1 MYILC
6 IDTGTDKCSI
16 ALCNESQVLAQRNSD
31 RDFSHASIITIYIKQ
46 CLTEIGIGMKDIAA
60 VALSSGPGSY
70 TGLRVGASTA
80 KGICFAMDI
89 PLIAIDSLTSLAYGV
104 GQDHKGNI
112 IALIDA
118 RRMDAY
124 AAEYDNNHTLVTPME
139 KITIDDAYVNS
150 LQNRGIIAVGDGV
163 VKCATLLTD
172 AHIALGHMAS
182 SAEYLRIPAFQK
194 YTANQFENLD
204 YFSPMYLN
212 QPNITV
218 NKKKLI

>member
-1 MYILC
+1 MFILC

-16 ALCNESQVLAQRNSD
+16 AICNETHVLAQRNSD
-31 RDFSHASIITIYIKQ
+31 RDFSHASIITVYIQQ
-46 CLTEIGIGMKDIAA
+46 CLTELSIVMKDLAA

-104 GQDHKGNI
+104 GQSHRGNI
-112 IALIDA
+112 VALIDA

-124 AAEYDNNHTLVTPME
+124 AAEYDYNHTLIKPME
-139 KITIDDAYVNS
+139 KISIDDVFIDALRDKSY
-150 LQNRGIIAVGDGV
+150 IAVGDGV
-163 VKCATLLTD
+163 VKAASLLTG
-172 AHIALGHMAS
+172 AGIALGPIAS
-182 SAEYLRIPAFQK
+182 SAAYLRIPAFQK
-194 YTANQFENLD
+194 YVAHQFENLD